1 MNCQDQVE
9 DMQAGTGGSGVASDE
24 PAKKK
29 ARVSREKASLS
40 LSFDGSSHVCAD
52 TAYTNCLHC

>member
-1 MNCQDQVE
+1 MNASSVNYQEQVE
-9 DMQAGTGGSGVASDE
+9 DMQAVTEGSWTASDE

-29 ARVSREKASLS
+29 VRVSHQTASLS

-52 TAYTNCLHC
+52 TA